1 MPYLPSTSDATKV
14 RSSSPTEP
22 YPEMNLSE
30 PEQCSLQEVEQMNCL
45 SPTRVNSKAVVRYAE
60 MGLPVPLN
68 MVAENTDLRYSMS
81 FLELTIKH

>member
-1 MPYLPSTSDATKV
+1 
-14 RSSSPTEP
+14 
-22 YPEMNLSE
+22 
-30 PEQCSLQEVEQMNCL
+30 MNCL

-81 FLELTIKH
+81 FQELTIKHQSFLIKRNCVKYVLLIGIFFI